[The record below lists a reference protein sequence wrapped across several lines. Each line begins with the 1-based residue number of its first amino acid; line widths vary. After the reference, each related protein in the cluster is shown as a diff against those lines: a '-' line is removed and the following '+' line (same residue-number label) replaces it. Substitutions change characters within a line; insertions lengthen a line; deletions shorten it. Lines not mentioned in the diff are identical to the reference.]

1 MVGNLETGQSAD
13 PAACGIS
20 LPAWGF
26 GEGAEKEEGRH
37 YRTEGREK
45 PLLTCFVWGLTQK
58 HQGELSLYFFSLDD
72 APVKPAH
79 SAGQENLHPQLQ
91 LWLQL
96 VHLKRKWGKS
106 TPLCSTKVR
115 RNLANKPWCSSV
127 WQAEQSLLS
136 LTVGS
141 VPMEVPWTVMR
152 TSKENIHIL
161 YGSDSQGI
169 LRGRTMCHH
178 YRPTFRCQQCL
189 RGKKREGGAAGQ
201 PCCSRTGLH
210 FHLLPTMALG
220 TLKTAFQ
227 HTCLD

>member
-1 MVGNLETGQSAD
+1 M
-13 PAACGIS
+13 
-20 LPAWGF
+20 
-26 GEGAEKEEGRH
+26 
-37 YRTEGREK
+37 
-45 PLLTCFVWGLTQK
+45 
-58 HQGELSLYFFSLDD
+58 
-72 APVKPAH
+72 KPAH

-152 TSKENIHIL
+152 ISKENIHIL
-161 YGSDSQGI
+161 YGSDSQGM
-169 LRGRTMCHH
+169 LRGRTMDHY
-178 YRPTFRCQQCL
+178 YRPTFKCQQCL
-189 RGKKREGGAAGQ
+189 RGKKRESGAAGQ

-220 TLKTAFQ
+220 TQNCFSTHMFILSQ
-227 HTCLD
+227 CLPQDMNTRSNILRLDWTENEQAHVIIQLSVCVGICSANIP